1 MDAWQPLDTAP
12 VPSATEVN
20 PRTYRFDCMLQDKF
34 GTVFEGDAHYVRFS
48 NSKDSGWVLRW
59 YRLHNKLCKSHPLYW
74 MPLPAPRTE

>member
-12 VPSATEVN
+12 VPSAIEVN

-59 YRLHNKLCKSHPLYW
+59 YRLHNKLCKSQPLYW
-74 MPLPAPRTE
+74 MPMPAPRTA